1 MWYNIAGEIMEYA
14 PNCRYCEVVLN
25 GEYQG
30 IYLLAETITAGE
42 GCRLNLRMNIKN
54 AQASGYLI
62 RCDRP
67 VEEDLETL
75 RDIHVYSERTNENKH
90 DFAIRYPG
98 KNILTPELAKD
109 IELDYSAFAN
119 GVDGSTLKNTLALD
133 ANGAAA
139 VYDELTGAIDGNT
152 LENTLTLDTGG
163 AATAYNNFV
172 GGVDGTQITIGV
184 QADTTQTVSA
194 FDAIAAKASE
204 IQGPGHLRG

>member
-1 MWYNIAGEIMEYA
+1 M
-14 PNCRYCEVVLN
+14 
-25 GEYQG
+25 
-30 IYLLAETITAGE
+30 
-42 GCRLNLRMNIKN
+42 
-54 AQASGYLI
+54 
-62 RCDRP
+62 
-67 VEEDLETL
+67 
-75 RDIHVYSERTNENKH
+75 
-90 DFAIRYPG
+90 
-98 KNILTPELAKD
+98 
-109 IELDYSAFAN
+109 
-119 GVDGSTLKNTLALD
+119 DGSTLKNTLALD

-204 IQGPGHLRG
+204 IQGRGIYGDEAMLAGAAELATYFSDTEAIISMMDTLANYSMGMSGGGAVDSKAMVDYATGIGKLMTGSYGAMTKKGFKIYRRAKGNH